1 MGAWRGPVLS
11 LETHALHQHTTST
24 FKCFSKYLATHSLS
38 VVLAVPLGE
47 CYPCRRWAGG
57 SARGTFK
64 WLFAD
69 LQLLAATKVKTSS
82 ILLQEQAGAR
92 ISCVSQVLPASP
104 DSQASSNAEPQAG
117 GQNLEDAGIVNS
129 FGEVAKGIW
138 VGMGVGG
145 RL

>member
-82 ILLQEQAGAR
+82 ILHQEQAGAR
-92 ISCVSQVLPASP
+92 ISCVSPGAACKPGLPSLFKCRAS
-104 DSQASSNAEPQAG
+104 
-117 GQNLEDAGIVNS
+117 
-129 FGEVAKGIW
+129 
-138 VGMGVGG
+138 GG
-145 RL
+145 RTESGRCWDCEQLWRSSQGDMGWDGSRG